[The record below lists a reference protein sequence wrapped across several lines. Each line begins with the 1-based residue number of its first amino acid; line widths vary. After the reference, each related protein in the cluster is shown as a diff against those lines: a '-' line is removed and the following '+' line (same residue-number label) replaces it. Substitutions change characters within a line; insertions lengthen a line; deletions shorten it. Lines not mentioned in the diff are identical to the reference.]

1 MNASKNVVEMFTR
14 MLNGDKLSMDDE
26 MQRYNCSAKTI
37 QRYLRDIRESIADT
51 DLKLTYIHD
60 LKTKTYYIKKE
71 TDIPLEEVLALLKVI
86 IGIRAFGKTELN
98 QLTKQ
103 LLGKLSKEDS
113 HLAKRLINSTASKYV
128 PVKSNYDLLPRIKN
142 FSEYIDTHTA
152 IEFTY
157 LNSSQKIKTG
167 IELPLSIYFDNF
179 YFYVTAYNEKLNQI
193 QIHRMD
199 RFQSIVPLYNKKI
212 PLPWS
217 MKKDDGNEIN
227 NTYLISDGKQ
237 DNFQIYYSGFPQTA
251 LDHFPNSKVIKEFDN
266 EVLIE
271 GTAYTQGLIMWI
283 MGQGTRVRVK
293 SPVSLIEAVKSELKK
308 TLEFYG

>member
-71 TDIPLEEVLALLKVI
+71 TDTPLEEVLALLKVI

-98 QLTKQ
+98 QLTNQ

-179 YFYVTAYNEKLNQI
+179 YFYVTTYNEQLNQI

-199 RFQSIVPLYNKKI
+199 RFQSIVPLHNKKI
-212 PLPWS
+212 PLPWNV
-217 MKKDDGNEIN
+217 KKDDGNEIN

-293 SPVSLIEAVKSELKK
+293 SPISLIEAVKSELKK